1 MAGSL
6 VSNSLIANVGA
17 DGKLDISESSQ
28 EKERKVGSQLDKDDF
43 LLLLVTQ
50 MQYQDPLQ
58 PTDNTQYVAQ
68 LAQFSELEQMQN
80 LNSTTVNTS
89 AYNLVGKQVRIVE
102 QSTAGEV
109 KEIEG
114 RVDYVT
120 LQNNKAYVVVNGERY
135 EYESIEQVFDD
146 AYVISQYVPKVEK
159 QSFEYKHYDPQDIR
173 IEGID
178 MGTNGYEAT
187 GFAVVLMDSNNQS
200 TAVDAK
206 YLTYKD
212 GKLTID
218 KSAFSS
224 MPAGDY
230 KIAFVFDDPNT
241 TVDYSSVA
249 LKITGKPTASGD
261 NGNTGDGSTEDD
273 KTSGNDTVSGDS
285 TADGTTVSGDSG
297 TSGSAAGGTSTSGD
311 AVAENAAAAAAGN
324 KIAVS

>member
-1 MAGSL
+1 MSL

-80 LNSTTVNTS
+80 LNATTLNTS
-89 AYNLVGKQVRIVE
+89 AYSLVGKQVRILE
-102 QSTAGEV
+102 QSTAGEI

-120 LQNNKAYVVVNGERY
+120 IQNNKAYVVVNGERY
-135 EYESIEQVFDD
+135 SYEDIEQVFDD
-146 AYVISQYVPKVEK
+146 AYVISQYVPKVPQ
-159 QSFEYKHYDPQDIR
+159 QSFEYKHHDPKDVVVQ
-173 IEGID
+173 GID

-187 GFAVVLMDSNNQS
+187 GFAVVLMDANNKS

-206 YLTYKD
+206 YLEYKD
-212 GKLTID
+212 GKLTISRD
-218 KSAFSS
+218 AFSS
-224 MPAGDY
+224 LAAGEY

-241 TVDYSSVA
+241 TVDYSSVS
-249 LKITGKPTASGD
+249 LKITGKPTASGG
-261 NGNTGDGSTEDD
+261 GNTGG
-273 KTSGNDTVSGDS
+273 SGDGGS
-285 TADGTTVSGDSG
+285 SEGDASGGSSGDTTVSGGNTSDS
-297 TSGSAAGGTSTSGD
+297 TGSTGSSGD
-311 AVAENAAAAAAGN
+311 AVADNAAAAAEGN
-324 KIAVS
+324 KITVS